1 MSVKFTTCKLIGP
14 AYFATIF
21 ARSITFCFAL
31 SLVYGGA
38 WKYVASMCTPRFAII
53 YPPIVDAITPVPG
66 GVGSVTTSVL
76 VGHVV
81 EAAMRK
87 YM

>member
-53 YPPIVDAITPVPG
+53 YPATGLSIPPDNKSIAFPLVPTG
-66 GVGSVTTSVL
+66 IPPGPLIS
-76 VGHVV
+76 
-81 EAAMRK
+81 
-87 YM
+87 